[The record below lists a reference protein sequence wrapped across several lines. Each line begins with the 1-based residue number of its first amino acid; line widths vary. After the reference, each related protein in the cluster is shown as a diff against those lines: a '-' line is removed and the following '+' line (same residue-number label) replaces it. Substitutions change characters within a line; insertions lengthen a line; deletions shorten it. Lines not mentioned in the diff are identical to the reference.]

1 MKQSRALIHTLRET
15 PKDADVISQQL
26 MMRAGMILKV
36 AAGIY
41 NYLPLAHRSIQKLQ
55 QIVREEL
62 EKDGCQELL
71 MPMVQPAE
79 LWQESG
85 RWQFYGK
92 ELLRF
97 KDRKNGD
104 FCLGPTHEEI
114 ITDIVRRS
122 IKSYKQLPLNLF
134 QFQGKFRDEI
144 RPRFGLMRGR
154 EFIMKDGYSFH
165 VNDLDADREYWAMF
179 NAYKR
184 IFSRVGI
191 KFRPVEADSGAIGG
205 SFTHEFHVLAGSG
218 EDAILSCDFCEYTS
232 NIEKTESPSLP
243 WPYSHE
249 AEMPLKKA
257 HFATPGIIA
266 MEDQARN
273 FKDDNHDGL
282 PLDHA
287 SKFYLY
293 RAAKE
298 EEAWNV
304 GLVIRSD
311 FEPNLVKFRNLLTAD
326 FLELTP
332 IEEAEK
338 LSGAISGFIGPV
350 ELDFPMY
357 ADKSLE
363 GAYNLTC
370 GANKTDY
377 HHFGFKPDRDLKQF
391 KGFFDLRM
399 AIEGDLCPRC
409 KKGRFQAFRGIEVG
423 QVFKLG
429 TKYSASMGCTYLD
442 ADGAEIPMVMGC
454 YGLGVTRTKGRF
466 QAFRGIE
473 VGQVFKLG
481 IKYSA
486 SMGCTY
492 LDADGAEIPMVMGC
506 YGLGVTRTISAVIEQ
521 NYDADGIIWP
531 WPVAPYHVHLLCL
544 DSTDVEILNIAEKLE
559 KTLEVNGI
567 EVLLDDREGLS
578 PGVKFKDADL
588 LGFPLRVVVG
598 AKGLKDGYVEL
609 RDRRTKETLKVKP
622 DELLSAVM
630 EMRARILRQLEEAK
644 GR

>member
-1 MKQSRALIHTLRET
+1 MRGILDKTGYKMKQSRALIHTLREV

-26 MMRAGMILKV
+26 MMRAGMILKL

-41 NYLPLAHRSIQKLQ
+41 DYLPLAHRSIQKLQ

-71 MPMVQPAE
+71 MPTVQPAE

-92 ELLRF
+92 ELLRL
-97 KDRKNGD
+97 KDRKDGE
-104 FCLGPTHEEI
+104 FCLGPTHEEV
-114 ITDIVRRS
+114 ITDIVRRT
-122 IKSYKQLPLNLF
+122 IKSYKQLPINLF

-144 RPRFGLMRGR
+144 RPRFGLMRCR

-165 VNDLDADREYWAMF
+165 VNNEDADREYWAMF

-184 IFSRVGI
+184 IFSRVGV

-218 EDAILSCDFCEYTS
+218 EDAIFSCDSCDYTS
-232 NIEKTESPSLP
+232 NIEKTEAPRLP
-243 WPYSHE
+243 WAYTQE
-249 AEMPLKKA
+249 TELPLMKA
-257 HFATPGIIA
+257 HFSTPGIIA
-266 MEDQARN
+266 MEEQARA
-273 FKDDNHDGL
+273 FKDENHNGL

-293 RAAKE
+293 RAVKGE
-298 EEAWNV
+298 NTWDI
-304 GLVIRSD
+304 GLVMRSD
-311 FEPNLVKFRNLLTAD
+311 HEPNLVKFRNLLIAD
-326 FLELTP
+326 SIELVP
-332 IEEAEK
+332 IEEAER
-338 LSGAISGFIGPV
+338 LSGAKSGFIGPV
-350 ELDFPMY
+350 ELNVPMY
-357 ADKSLE
+357 ADRSLE

-399 AIEGDLCPRC
+399 ATEGDTCPRC
-409 KKGRFQAFRGIEVG
+409 KSGRFQAFRGIEVG

-429 TKYSASMGCTYLD
+429 TKYSASMNCVYLD
-442 ADGAEIPMVMGC
+442 ADGKA
-454 YGLGVTRTKGRF
+454 
-466 QAFRGIE
+466 
-473 VGQVFKLG
+473 
-481 IKYSA
+481 
-486 SMGCTY
+486 
-492 LDADGAEIPMVMGC
+492 IPMVMGC
-506 YGLGVTRTISAVIEQ
+506 YGLGVTRTISAIIEQ

-544 DSTDVEILNIAEKLE
+544 DPGNSEILNIAEKLE
-559 KTLEVNGI
+559 KTLESNGI
-567 EVLLDDREGLS
+567 EVLLDDREGLTA
-578 PGVKFKDADL
+578 GVRFKDADL
-588 LGFPLRVVVG
+588 LGFPLRAIVG

-609 RDRRTKETLKVKP
+609 RDRRTKGAIKIKAG
-622 DELLSAVM
+622 ELLNAVM
-630 EMRARILRQLEEAK
+630 KMRTRIMKELEAAK